1 MIILSAFSIFSLKF
15 LLLEPIE
22 RIQSN
27 YQSIMISS
35 FWHLLFVIPFLAF
48 PFLSN
53 FLKLKLSKIKVI
65 QFSSYSGIAISLFIT
80 LSFFLGSIPG
90 LLIST
95 LLLAIK
101 TAVYLPAKYF
111 MLLENS
117 DKRNQYTLPS
127 QFILFTI
134 IAFIVSHASMD
145 YMFSRTFDAT
155 SVTLSEAFFSIK
167 ALSFFVLGPA
177 IIEGF
182 IATFLRS
189 SFRER
194 AENSITQSLKS
205 NSIQHL
211 FSNKNLNICF
221 ILLGAL
227 TGVGYLFTFNTQ
239 TFFSHFNSSTLQL
252 NYTHLSIFC
261 GIGTIIGLFGGNY
274 IFNKVNHKVLIMCNV
289 LSVICCSAI
298 LISRDSSW
306 FLFFL
311 IIYSINA
318 GITFVKLSLSLAKHS
333 SNMTRLNILT
343 LLFLWQGLCILTL
356 QLTVLFLT
364 NNALPTKYVI
374 YAFITLIFFT
384 SFFLSDIVF
393 NSIPDKSKKGSSNHL
408 FTP

>member
-1 MIILSAFSIFSLKF
+1 M
-15 LLLEPIE
+15 
-22 RIQSN
+22 
-27 YQSIMISS
+27 MISS

-53 FLKLKLSKIKVI
+53 FLKLKFSKVKVI
-65 QFSSYSGIAISLFIT
+65 QFSSYSGIAISLLIT
-80 LSFFLGSIPG
+80 LSFYFGSVPG

-101 TAVYLPAKYF
+101 TAIYLPAKYF

-117 DKRNQYTLPS
+117 DKKNQYTLPS

-134 IAFIVSHASMD
+134 IAFIVSHSSMD
-145 YMFSRTFDAT
+145 FMFARTFDP
-155 SVTLSEAFFSIK
+155 SSNNLSEAFFSIK
-167 ALSFFVLGPA
+167 ALSFFVLAPA

-182 IATFLRS
+182 IANFLRPS
-189 SFRER
+189 IRER
-194 AENSITQSLKS
+194 VESSITQSLKS

-211 FSNKNLNICF
+211 FSNRNLNICF

-227 TGVGYLFTFNTQ
+227 TGIGYLFTFNTQ
-239 TFFSHFNSSTLQL
+239 NFFSHFDSNILQL

-274 IFNKVNHKVLIMCNV
+274 IFNKVNHKVLIICNIFTI
-289 LSVICCSAI
+289 LCCSAI
-298 LISRDSSW
+298 LISENSTW

-318 GITFVKLSLSLAKHS
+318 GITFVKLSLSIAKHS
-333 SNMTRLNILT
+333 SNMTRLNVLT
-343 LLFLWQGLCILTL
+343 LLFLWQGLCIMTL

-364 NNALPTKYVI
+364 NNTLPTKYVI
-374 YAFITLIFFT
+374 YAFMALIFVT
-384 SFFLSDIVF
+384 SFFLSDVVF
-393 NSIPDKSKKGSSNHL
+393 NSLPDKSKKGPSNHL